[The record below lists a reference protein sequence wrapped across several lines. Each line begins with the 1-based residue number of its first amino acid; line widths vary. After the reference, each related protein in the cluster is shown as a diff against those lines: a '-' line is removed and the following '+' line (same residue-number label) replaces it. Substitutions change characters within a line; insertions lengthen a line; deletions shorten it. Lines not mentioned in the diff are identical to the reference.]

1 LVRSQEKKNKG
12 KIHQISSF
20 DFFFFQY
27 VAKNTQGW
35 LKIVPSYL
43 VNSQI
48 WLNFLGW
55 ITICAFYIFIW
66 MIAILAQICLKI
78 YKKERGCIK
87 GTLEL
92 DATLETQLQI

>member
-66 MIAILAQICLKI
+66 MIAILAQFCLKI
-78 YKKERGCIK
+78 YKK
-87 GTLEL
+87 T
-92 DATLETQLQI
+92 AVA